1 MRRAG
6 TLYCPAVRDIVIPK
20 RNGHGQSRPD
30 AVVVGSGPNG
40 LSAALVLAGAGYG
53 VRIYEAEV
61 EPGGGLRTAELTR
74 PGFRHDVCSAI
85 HPMAAASPFFRSLPL
100 AEHGLEWIQPDAP
113 LAHPLPDGG
122 VVLLE
127 RSIDATAHGL
137 GPDGD
142 AWRSLVEPFVEGWP
156 KIVGSVL
163 GPPVRPPR
171 HPLAMARF
179 GRLALRSAE
188 AVGRRFRGERAAA
201 LWAGLAA
208 HSMTALDRPLTAGIG
223 LVLSVIAHLEGWPFP
238 RGGSD
243 RLAQAMISI
252 LSERGGEIVTGR
264 RIESLDDLPPAG
276 ATLLD
281 VTPRQLLRIA
291 GERLPPGYRRAL
303 ARFRYGPAA
312 YKVDWAL
319 DGPIPWQ
326 ADECGRAGTVHV
338 GGTAEEIRA
347 GEGLVDRGG
356 HPDRP
361 FVLLAQPTLFDPDRA
376 PAGKHVAWAYCH
388 VPNGSTVDM
397 TEAIE
402 RQVERFAPGFGER
415 ILARHVMGPAA
426 LEAHNANLVGG
437 HVNGGLQDLRQTF
450 ARPVLRL
457 DPYATP
463 LAGLYLCS
471 SSTPPGGGVH
481 GMCGYHAAR
490 SALRGALR
498 GRKTR
503 ATFTAS

>member
-1 MRRAG
+1 MSRGG
-6 TLYCPAVRDIVIPK
+6 TLYSSAVREIVIPK

-53 VRIYEAEV
+53 VRIYEAEP

-85 HPMAAASPFFRSLPL
+85 HPMAVASPFFRSLPL
-100 AEHGLEWIQPDAP
+100 EKHGLEWIQPDAP

-122 VVLLE
+122 VVFLE
-127 RSIDATAHGL
+127 RSIGATAQGL

-156 KIVGSVL
+156 KIVGGVL

-179 GRLALRSAE
+179 GRVALRSAE
-188 AVGRRFRGERAAA
+188 AVGRRFMGGRAAA

-208 HSMTALDRPLTAGIG
+208 HSMSALDRPLTAGIG

-238 RGGSD
+238 RAGSD
-243 RLAQAMISI
+243 RLASAMISV

-264 RIESLDDLPPAG
+264 RIETLDDLPRAG

-291 GERLPPGYRRAL
+291 GERLSPGYRRAL

-312 YKVDWAL
+312 FKVDWAL
-319 DGPIPWQ
+319 DGPLPWR
-326 ADECGRAGTVHV
+326 AAECARAATVHL

-347 GEGLVDRGG
+347 GEDLVVRGG

-402 RQVERFAPGFGER
+402 HQVERFAPGFRDR

-457 DPYATP
+457 DPYTTP

-498 GRKTR
+498 GRETPS
-503 ATFTAS
+503 TFTAS

>member
-1 MRRAG
+1 MSGTRA
-6 TLYCPAVRDIVIPK
+6 LYSPAVRGMVIPK

-30 AVVVGSGPNG
+30 VVIAGSGPNG
-40 LSAALVLAGAGYG
+40 LAAALVLAGAGYG
-53 VRIYEAEV
+53 VRVYEAEP
-61 EPGGGLRTAELTR
+61 EPGGGLKTAELTR

-85 HPMAAASPFFRSLPL
+85 LPLAAASPYFRSLPL
-100 AEHGLEWIQPDAP
+100 AKHGLEWIQPDAP

-122 VVLLE
+122 AVLME
-127 RSIDATAHGL
+127 RSIDATARGL
-137 GPDGD
+137 GSDGD
-142 AWRSLVEPFVEGWP
+142 AWRSLVGDHVEAWP
-156 KIVGSVL
+156 EIEMDVL
-163 GPPVRPPR
+163 APPLHLPR

-179 GRLALRSAE
+179 GLLALRSAD

-208 HSMTALDRPLTAGIG
+208 HSTAALERPLTAGIG
-223 LVLSVIAHLEGWPFP
+223 LVLSIVAHRVGWPFP

-243 RLAQAMISI
+243 RLAGAMIA
-252 LSERGGEIVTGR
+252 LLGERGGEVVTGR
-264 RIESLDDLPPAG
+264 RIESLDDLPSAA

-281 VTPRQLLRIA
+281 VTPRQVVEIA
-291 GERLPPGYRRAL
+291 GERLPTGYCRKL

-312 YKVDWAL
+312 FKVDWAL
-319 DGPIPWQ
+319 DGPIPWR
-326 ADECGRAGTVHV
+326 AAECARAGTVHV

-347 GEGLVDRGG
+347 GEALVDRGG

-388 VPNGSTVDM
+388 VPNGSAVDM
-397 TEAIE
+397 TAAIE
-402 RQVERFAPGFGER
+402 GQIERFAPGFRDR
-415 ILARHVMGPAA
+415 ILARHAMGPAA

-437 HVNGGLQDLRQTF
+437 HVTGGLQDLRQTF
-450 ARPVLRL
+450 ARPVLRR
-457 DPYATP
+457 DPYETP
-463 LAGLYLCS
+463 VPGLYLCS

-498 GRKTR
+498 RRKAPTV
-503 ATFTAS
+503 FTGS

>member
-1 MRRAG
+1 MSRGG
-6 TLYCPAVRDIVIPK
+6 TLYSPAVREIVIPK

-53 VRIYEAEV
+53 VRIYEAEP

-85 HPMAAASPFFRSLPL
+85 HPMAVASPFFRSLPL
-100 AEHGLEWIQPDAP
+100 EEHGLEWIQPDAP

-122 VVLLE
+122 VVFLE
-127 RSIDATAHGL
+127 RSIGATAQGL

-156 KIVGSVL
+156 KIVGGVL

-179 GRLALRSAE
+179 GRVALRSAE
-188 AVGRRFRGERAAA
+188 AVGRRFMGGRAAA

-208 HSMTALDRPLTAGIG
+208 HSMSALDRPLTAGIG

-238 RGGSD
+238 RAGSD
-243 RLAQAMISI
+243 RLASAMISV
-252 LSERGGEIVTGR
+252 LSERGVEIVTGR
-264 RIESLDDLPPAG
+264 RIETLDDLPRAG

-291 GERLPPGYRRAL
+291 GERLSPGYRRAL

-312 YKVDWAL
+312 FKVDWAL
-319 DGPIPWQ
+319 DGPLPWR
-326 ADECGRAGTVHV
+326 AAECARAATVHL

-347 GEGLVDRGG
+347 GEDLVVRGG

-402 RQVERFAPGFGER
+402 HQVERFAPGFRDR

-498 GRKTR
+498 GRETPS
-503 ATFTAS
+503 TFTAS